1 MTRRMAIGA
10 AVAGLIA
17 ACGGKDTPEPIKP
30 VAGDLTV
37 AYSGPGQTD
46 GALLLVITGVLTEVK
61 AVGPYQVASAPLGP
75 TATRVVVV
83 GTLVAGDILKIRV
96 SDVNAFASYT
106 GRIDEVAD
114 RETFALNDPVGY
126 TIGVRK

>member
-1 MTRRMAIGA
+1 MIRPTLFGA
-10 AVAGLIA
+10 ALAGVVA
-17 ACGGKDTPEPIKP
+17 ACGGKDSPEPIKP

-46 GALLLVITGVLTEVK
+46 GALLLVITGVVAEVK

-83 GTLVAGDILKIRV
+83 GTLVTGDILKIRV
-96 SDVNAFASYT
+96 SDVNAVASYS

-114 RETFALNDPVGY
+114 RETFALNDALGY
-126 TIGVRK
+126 SVGVRK